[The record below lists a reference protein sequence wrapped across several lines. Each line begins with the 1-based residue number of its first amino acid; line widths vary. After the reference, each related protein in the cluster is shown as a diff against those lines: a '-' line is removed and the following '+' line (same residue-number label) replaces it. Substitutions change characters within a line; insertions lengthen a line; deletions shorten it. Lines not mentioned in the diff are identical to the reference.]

1 MFQLSSTP
9 LENMNLKKGLSSE
22 EAGAFVSF
30 EGLVRNH
37 NEGKKV
43 SALEYEA
50 FAILCKKE
58 GQKVLK
64 EVLSKFDILNAKCF
78 HRVGKLPISEMAVWV
93 GVSAAH
99 RDHAFKACR
108 YIIDEI
114 KSRLPI
120 WKKEYYENGDSG
132 WVSCKAC
139 SHTVH
144 DEKQDTFQTST
155 KNREL

>member
-9 LENMNLKKGLSSE
+9 LESINLRDGLYSE

-30 EGLVRNH
+30 EGLVRDH
-37 NEGKKV
+37 NDGKKV

-50 FAILCKKE
+50 FAALCKKE
-58 GQKVLK
+58 GEKVLQ
-64 EVLSKFDILNAKCF
+64 EALAQFDIVNVRCI
-78 HRVGKLPISEMAVWV
+78 HRVGKLAISEMAVWV

-108 YIIDEI
+108 YIIDEV
-114 KSRLPI
+114 KWRLPI

-132 WVSCKAC
+132 WVSCEAC
-139 SHTVH
+139 SHYH
-144 DEKQDTFQTST
+144 AHEK
-155 KNREL
+155 